1 MMSSHRQIAQR
12 VRARGSYPRQAT
24 TRFGSQI
31 RNAPN
36 QDSTPALPERAP
48 YPTFGEEHN
57 NDVDYI
63 DDSPSEDG
71 STILENP
78 AMSSEDNNPTDIQ
91 NSSQSESNG
100 NGKEEA
106 EPDPRLAMGVG
117 TNTIARRNAVLTQAI
132 VLDMAANKQIKLR
145 TSILDNTQQQTGL
158 EDIYNYEELDGYTSA
173 GGSIRMDKSL
183 ATVLFIAVAAE
194 TPNKL
199 ILKASQEAYELVTQ
213 QAKDL
218 LEKQRKSYEDQCTK
232 MNQEHQNCMERM
244 KRENE

>member
-1 MMSSHRQIAQR
+1 
-12 VRARGSYPRQAT
+12 
-24 TRFGSQI
+24 
-31 RNAPN
+31 
-36 QDSTPALPERAP
+36 
-48 YPTFGEEHN
+48 
-57 NDVDYI
+57 
-63 DDSPSEDG
+63 
-71 STILENP
+71 
-78 AMSSEDNNPTDIQ
+78 MSSEDNNPTDIQ